1 MTVFGAGLMGA
12 GIAQVA
18 AQNGLKVSRSVTG
31 KWDSRMD
38 ADSQV
43 VLSDVTDQAL
53 KYVPLFTRFAQAK
66 SWSGP

>member
-1 MTVFGAGLMGA
+1 MGA

-18 AQNGLKVSRSVTG
+18 AQNGLKVGCLVVEKWESRI
-31 KWDSRMD
+31 D

-53 KYVPLFTRFAQAK
+53 QYVPSVYKIRSVQKL
-66 SWSGP
+66 